1 MNRRELLKA
10 AVTLPPTQTALSNT
24 AFAQDYPT
32 RNITMIVPFPAGGQ
46 ADLAARPVAAA
57 LEKILGKPVIV
68 DNRAGGAGG
77 SVGNAQ
83 AARADADGYTLLM
96 TLSSLAVLP
105 EADRLFDRPVAYEV
119 SQFAP
124 IARVLADPT
133 LLAVPASAPWKTLQD
148 FVDDA
153 RKRPGQI
160 PYGSSGP
167 YGTLHVAMEMFAAGA
182 GIRLL
187 HVPFR
192 GAGPALTALLGGTV
206 QALASAP
213 GTLKQQVED
222 GKMRVLANW
231 GAERIASFPD
241 LPTFRE
247 LGYKDVEFYIWAG
260 LFAQSALPVP
270 IMTRLREAMA
280 QAVKAPEVTRT
291 FETAG
296 SPVAY
301 LARWRVPRHR
311 PADLRPRLPRRARA
325 RNLRSGQQPRA
336 RRRAQNRFG
345 RRCRSSRSPH
355 WPADRH
361 SRPAPRRSS
370 GLCCAGSDASQ
381 DKGGGRRSGVSA
393 RCAGPL

>member
-1 MNRRELLKA
+1 MLGETSPMNRRELLQSA
-10 AVTLPPTQTALSNT
+10 AALPLAQTAFANT
-24 AFAQDYPT
+24 AFAQGDYPN

-57 LEKILGKPVIV
+57 LERLLGKPVIV

-83 AARADADGYTLLM
+83 AARAEPDGYTLLM

-105 EADRLFDRPVAYEV
+105 EADRLFERPVAYEV
-119 SQFAP
+119 SQFVP

-133 LLAVPASAPWKTLQD
+133 LLAVPASAPWQTLKD
-148 FVDDA
+148 FVEDA
-153 RKRPGQI
+153 KARPGQI

-167 YGTLHVAMEMFAAGA
+167 YGTLHIAMEMFAASA
-182 GIRLL
+182 GIKLL

-192 GAGPALTALLGGTV
+192 GAGPALTALLSGTV

-241 LPTFRE
+241 LPTFGE

-260 LFAQSALPVP
+260 LFAQSALPQP
-270 IMTRLREAMA
+270 IMARLREAMA
-280 QAVKAPEVTRT
+280 GAVKAPEVIKT
-291 FETAG
+291 FDTAG

-301 LARWRVPRHR
+301 MDAPEFSKFVADDGARLIAAVKKIGRV
-311 PADLRPRLPRRARA
+311 
-325 RNLRSGQQPRA
+325 G
-336 RRRAQNRFG
+336 
-345 RRCRSSRSPH
+345 
-355 WPADRH
+355 
-361 SRPAPRRSS
+361 
-370 GLCCAGSDASQ
+370 
-381 DKGGGRRSGVSA
+381 
-393 RCAGPL
+393 